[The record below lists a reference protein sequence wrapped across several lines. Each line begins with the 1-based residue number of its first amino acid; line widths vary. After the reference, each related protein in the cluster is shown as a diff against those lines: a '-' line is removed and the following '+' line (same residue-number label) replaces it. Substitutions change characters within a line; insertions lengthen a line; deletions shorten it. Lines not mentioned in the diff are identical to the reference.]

1 MKNIAL
7 IFARGGSK
15 GVHKKN
21 IRIFNNKPL
30 ICTSIDL
37 AKKSDL
43 IDEVYVSTECSE
55 IAEISKKNGAKI
67 IERPKYLATD
77 ESPELES
84 WKHAINYLNDNKIM
98 SHKIIILP
106 VTSPLRSLSD
116 VNSAIRMLKI
126 ENDIIISIT
135 ETNHNPYFNM
145 VRVDKEG
152 FYKLA
157 LKNNAAITRRQ
168 DAPMIYNMTTVI
180 YVTNDKYIMKAKNL
194 LEGKV
199 GAIKIPPERGID
211 IDSELDF
218 KIANLLMANSKK

>member
-55 IAEISKKNGAKI
+55 IAEISKKSGAKI

-84 WKHAINYLNDNKIM
+84 WKHAVNYLNENKII

-116 VNSAIRMLKI
+116 VNSAIRMFKI
-126 ENDIIISIT
+126 ESDIIISIT

-152 FYKLA
+152 FYKLV
-157 LKNNAAITRRQ
+157 LMNDTAIMRRQ
-168 DAPMIYNMTTVI
+168 DTPKIYNMTTVI

-199 GAIKIPPERGID
+199 GAIKIPPERAID

-218 KIANLLMANSKK
+218 KIANLLIANNKK

>member
-21 IRIFNNKPL
+21 TRIFNNKAL
-30 ICTSIDL
+30 ICTL
-37 AKKSDL
+37 KKQKKKSDL

-67 IERPKYLATD
+67 IERPKHLATD
-77 ESPELES
+77 DSPELES

-126 ENDIIISIT
+126 ESDIIISIT

-157 LKNNAAITRRQ
+157 LINNVAIPRRQ
-168 DAPMIYNMTTVI
+168 DAPKIYNMTTVI

-199 GAIKIPPERGID
+199 EAIKIPPERAID

-218 KIANLLMANSKK
+218 KIANLLIANSKK